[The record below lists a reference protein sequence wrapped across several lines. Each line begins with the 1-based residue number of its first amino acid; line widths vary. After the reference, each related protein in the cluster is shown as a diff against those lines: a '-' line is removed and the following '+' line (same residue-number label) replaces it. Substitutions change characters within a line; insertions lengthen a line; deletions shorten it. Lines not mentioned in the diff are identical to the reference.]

1 MNKLSRFFIV
11 GSPRSGTTLLQSQ
24 LVKEYNIIS
33 FPETHFFYEM
43 RNTNK
48 ISHYLKISD
57 SEKVYQKLT
66 SLQDKLNINQF
77 VINNKGLSD
86 YKGSVKAFLEL
97 LDFVAIQNNYDAW
110 VEKTP
115 IHLHFI
121 KYIEKVDP
129 NVHFIHIIRK
139 GQDVISSVLEV
150 TKLHSKDWGGSRNL
164 KDITSRYLFDV
175 EQSKKNLGKDNH
187 SFVMFDEFIKNPTKL
202 WDRLDQKTSLQ
213 RRQKEDFDIELA
225 NIIEPNE
232 LWKTKSLGDIVN
244 VQSKVKEILSSDEIE
259 FVNFRL
265 RNIDYKEFQ

>member
-43 RNTNK
+43 RNSNK
-48 ISHYLKISD
+48 ILHFLQRSN
-57 SEKVYQKLT
+57 SEKVNQKLI
-66 SLQDKLNINQF
+66 SLKDKLNINQF
-77 VINNKGLSD
+77 VINEKELSD
-86 YKGSVKAFLEL
+86 YKGSVKVFLEL
-97 LDFVAIQNNYDAW
+97 LDFVAIQNNYNTW
-110 VEKTP
+110 LEKTP

-150 TKLHSKDWGGSRNL
+150 TKLHSKDWGGSRSL
-164 KDITSRYLFDV
+164 EEITSRYIFDV
-175 EQSKKNLGKDNH
+175 EQSKKHLGKDNH
-187 SFVMFDEFIKNPTKL
+187 TFVLFDEFIKTPNKL

-213 RRQKEDFDIELA
+213 RRQNKGFDIELT

-244 VQSKVKEILSSDEIE
+244 VQSKVKEILSLDEIE

-265 RNIDYKEFQ
+265 RKIDYNDFQ